1 MTSTP
6 GAGPALTAG
15 QVEIWLD
22 ARDAGPASA
31 YNSAGYLDIRGPLDT
46 GRFRTAL
53 RRLVDEAQC
62 LRARFTDHD
71 GEPRQ
76 SVEPLPEPP
85 LTEVDLRHTDD
96 PAAAAQDWMR
106 RDLAVPLRIEDFP
119 LMRTALLTVAPD
131 RTLFYLCVHHLLCDG
146 FSQTVLWR
154 RLAELYAADP
164 AAPAPA
170 GALPPLG
177 ELAAAETAYQAS
189 RAARRDAEFWQR
201 RFPEP
206 PELATLSHRAPSAG
220 LPDGSLRRSVV
231 LPEETARALRESAGR
246 ADVTWPTVAMAA
258 VALYTQR
265 TSGTDEVLL
274 TLPVTARMT
283 AQQRAVPGMMANY
296 LPLRVPVRPTLTK
309 ADLLRATSREL
320 AQVLRHQRHRVSA
333 IRRGMGLRSDD
344 RRPFG
349 PFVNLLPQQ
358 TGLDLG
364 PCTAEVHNLST
375 GLVDDVMVTLV
386 ETPGGGIEIHL
397 NGNPD
402 RYTEAETERHL
413 DRLAAFLGRF
423 ATAAG
428 EERLGG
434 LDVPGDPAGATA
446 DGHADW
452 LRTALGPER
461 PAEFDSL
468 VERIREQAARR
479 PDAIAV
485 EDDDARVT
493 YASLVGRASAL
504 SRALPG
510 GGLVGVLVTPGVGYV
525 TSVLAVIGAGA
536 AYVPLDPHAPVA
548 RTAALIADHGID
560 RLIAD
565 APHHA
570 LAEQAAEAAG
580 RPVRIV
586 TPDGAEDPL
595 AALAPLAGAPQ
606 DLAYVIFTSGSTGQ
620 PKGAMVH
627 RAGMVNHLLAKV
639 DDLALTERDTL
650 VQNAP
655 VTFDISVW
663 QMLAPLVV
671 GGRVR
676 VVGRDT
682 AADPDLLFALTAED
696 GVTVLEVVPS
706 LLRAALD
713 AWDLTGTG
721 VDLPGLR
728 HLMVTGEALPADLC
742 HRWLA
747 RHPGT
752 PLVNAYGPTECSDDV
767 THAHIRRAPA
777 ADGPVP
783 IGVPVRNTR
792 LYVLGDDLRPLPDGT
807 PGELYVAGTGVGRGY
822 LGDPARTAGTFVP
835 DPYGAAGSR
844 MYRTGDRVRRDEDG
858 ALVFLERRDHQVKI
872 RGHRIELGEI
882 ETALRRHPDLADA
895 VVTVIDDAS
904 GGKHLVAHCVPR
916 EHTRPD
922 TGALRGHL
930 AATLPAYMVPQHLL
944 VLDALPL
951 TAHGKVD
958 RKALPRP
965 ATGRASAAQDPAT
978 PRSRGEE
985 ILCAVFTEVL
995 GVPAGADDNFFEL
1008 GGDSITAIQAVSH
1021 ARKAG
1026 LAVTPLLIRKHGTP
1040 RAVAAATPA
1049 DGPARPAAG
1058 GGHDDTGEI
1067 ELAPIA
1073 HQLREDLASLD
1084 ERSREYSQFVV
1095 LRTPA
1100 DLGPDALA
1108 SAVDALLDRHAAL
1121 RTRLTVPVEGLWSLE
1136 ALPPGAVTAADV
1148 VHHVDVSHLA
1158 DDPRALAEAVREQTG
1173 LARARLSPDT
1183 GRVTQLVLLDRG
1195 PGRTGRLLWL
1205 THHLCV
1211 DGVSWRVLT
1220 GDLAAAVA
1228 GDSPDPVPTPY
1239 RAWTKL
1245 LGAHARTTDRVSE
1258 FPLWNEQ
1265 FGSGAAPL
1273 GDRAL
1278 DPLRDVYGTARRLR
1292 LELDSETT
1300 AAVLAGVRGIEDGEI
1315 NDLLL
1320 TALGMAVADW
1330 RRRNGRGDCDGTTVE
1345 LEGHGREQFTDEV
1358 DLSRTVGWFTS
1369 VYPVLLGPGPLVD
1382 WDDLWAGGDTAG
1394 TALQDTRGR
1403 LRRLPDHG
1411 LGYGLLR
1418 HLNPQTLASLARH
1431 GVPEIGF
1438 NYLGRFQTEAPSGDW
1453 SLVTED
1459 AVIGTGVHPRMPL
1472 RHVLAVTPVTED
1484 RADGPYLVADWI
1496 WAADLFPD
1504 ADAEDIARTWFRA
1517 LKALAGHTARAAERG
1532 PRDETLP
1539 LSPLQQGLLIQAE
1552 LERHGTDSYLLQT
1565 VLDIE
1570 GPFDTD
1576 AFRAAADALLER
1588 HPGLRVSFPEAAPD
1602 EQRVQSVAGRVT
1614 APWTDV
1620 DLTGTASEAEREAET
1635 ARITEADWERG
1646 FDLTAAPLLR
1656 FTAIRL
1662 PGGRV
1667 RLLWTL
1673 HHLLADGWSMGI
1685 LARELFTLYAA
1696 GGDASALP
1704 PAPSYRDYFG
1714 WLAAQDTEAAKAA
1727 WRTALA
1733 GVTEPTVLSTG
1744 EHAESTRPPESLVHE
1759 LPEDLTADLTAFA
1772 RARNVT
1778 LNTVLQACWAVVLG
1792 RRTGRGDLVFG
1803 TVSSARPP
1811 ELPGV
1816 EGMVGLFLNMLPQR
1830 VTLDPAE
1837 PFTDLVQRLYA
1848 QQTDLL
1854 EHQHI
1859 GLGEVQRLAGAGDL
1873 FDTVFS
1879 FQNQP
1884 RADLDELNALVPALR
1899 LGNGTTRL
1907 AAERGL
1913 AVLVHPGPRLTLTLQ
1928 YRPAAH
1934 ERTAVEET
1942 LRQLVE
1948 VVGTVV
1954 TRPATPVGRLT
1965 LDDTAEHRRLV
1976 REWGGRADDTAR
1988 PVIPALFQSRVA
2000 ENPRAVAIVSGAT
2013 EVTYEELDRRA
2024 NRLARLLL
2032 ARGAGP
2038 ERTVA
2043 LALSDPVDM
2052 TAALLAVLKAGAA
2065 YLPIDPK
2072 YPADRIAYMLSDS
2085 GPATLVTTT
2094 ELAGR
2099 LPDAECAVLLLDEE
2113 RTTAELAALPDH
2125 APEDGDRP
2133 QPLDPRH
2140 PAYVIYTSGSTG
2152 RPKGVTV
2159 DHAGFAAMVA
2169 SLVEKFGVDHRA
2181 RVLKFASFSFDASV
2195 WELSLSLLA
2204 GGTLVVADE
2213 DCRVPGKP
2221 LVDLLQ
2227 RHRVNLAGLPPVVVG
2242 ALPEGSRLPEDLTL
2256 IVAGEACPPHVVE
2269 RWAGQVRMFNGYG
2282 PTEAVLASTVSDPL
2296 RGAGHPP
2303 IGRPT
2308 GAHRVYVLDE
2318 ALRPVPAGAVGELYV
2333 GGNLAR
2339 GYQHRPDLTAKRFV
2353 ADPYGPA
2360 GARMYRTGDLA
2371 NWRPDGQLH
2380 YVGRAD
2386 DQVQLRGFRVE
2397 LGEIETELAARPEV
2411 RQAAAVVR
2419 SADGQEDRLVAYV
2432 VPATPGGA
2440 DAAVLREALAAVLP
2454 EYMVPAAI
2462 VSLDELPLTP
2472 QGKLDRKALPDP
2484 EETRTRRGRAPRTP
2498 VEEILCGIFAEL
2510 LQISDVGIDDDFFEL
2525 GGHSLL
2531 ATRVVSRA
2539 RTALDVEMPIRTLF
2553 EARTVAGVVARLG
2566 TGDTVRPAL
2575 RRTPREDPAGHL
2587 PLSFTQTRLW
2597 FLNRLDPESA
2607 AYNVSFAVR
2616 LSGAVDAAALDA
2628 ALADVVGR
2636 HESLRTVFP
2645 EVDGEP
2651 RQVVLDAADVWS
2663 GLEVSDLDAAGA
2675 ASLSAARAARGFD
2688 LTTEIPVRAHL
2699 YRTAPGE
2706 QLLQLV
2712 VHHIAWDGWSV
2723 APLVRDLSRAYA
2735 ARNSGGAPEWS
2746 VLPVQYADFA
2756 VWQRELLGDE
2766 TDASSAVA
2774 RQLDFWRERLAGM
2787 PEELELPFDRA
2798 RPAVMSHRGGTV
2810 PFRLDAD
2817 AHAALVRLARESGA
2831 SVFMVLQAALA
2842 ALLSRLGAGEDVPIG
2857 SPVAGRLDDA
2867 LDELV
2872 GCFMNTLVL
2881 RTDVSGDPTFRQLL
2895 DRARETSL
2903 SAFAHQDVPF
2913 ERLVEVLDPVR
2924 SMGRNPLFQV
2934 MLVLQNNEQANLEL
2948 PGVRAEFEP
2957 PSVDSVKFDLNFFVV
2972 EQQHADGTAD
2982 GLDGFLEFS
2991 ADVFDESTAAS
3002 VAARFVRLLHQV
3014 AGDPDLPVGGI
3025 EVLAE
3030 SERERILS
3038 DWSGTTGGNPD
3049 TTVAALFED
3058 QAARSPEAVAV
3069 VCDGTELSYAELNAR
3084 ANRLARQLIE
3094 RGAGP
3099 ERLVALGL
3107 PRTEQM
3113 VVALLAVLKSGA
3125 AYLPLDLAYPADR
3138 IALMLDDAR
3147 PALLL
3152 TDGPTAATLPP
3163 TELPTL
3169 LLDDPATTAARADLP
3184 TTDVTDEDRPAPA
3197 GPYRPAFVIY
3207 TSGSTGRPKGVT
3219 GLHRALV
3226 NRLTWFAE
3234 EFPEQRT
3241 AAVLAKSPVSV
3252 IDGITELL
3260 APLLSGGSTVLV
3272 DAHTAR
3278 SVPDLADAVV
3288 RHGIARL
3295 TVVPSLLNA
3304 FIDSGEL
3311 PRMAGCAVWIC
3322 SGEQLPAATVDRFRA
3337 ALPSAR
3343 LVNFYGASEVG
3354 AVATHG
3360 ARDEV
3365 NLGPATL
3372 IGRPI
3377 RNTGVYVLDA
3387 GLRPVPAGVAGELY
3401 LSGAGLARGYVDRAG
3416 LTASRFV
3423 ACPFGTDGGRM
3434 YRTGDVVRWSADG
3447 RLVFLGRADDQV
3459 KVRGFRVE
3467 PGEVEEVLLGH
3478 PSVARTVVVARAD
3491 GPGSGVLVGYVVP
3504 TPGVS
3509 LDTAAVRAFVARS
3522 LPEYMVPIVV
3532 ALDELPLTPSG
3543 KVDRKALPAPDLGA
3557 VVSSRTPRDP
3567 VEEVLCALYAQ
3578 VLGLERVGIDDSF
3591 FDLGGHSLLATR
3603 LVSRARSAL
3612 STALSIRDVFEA
3624 PTVAALAD
3632 RARSGE
3638 RDRPPL
3644 AAVPRTGALPT
3655 SSAQRRLWFLNRL
3668 EGPESAAYNM
3678 RFAVRLSGALDVP
3691 ALDAALADVVGRH
3704 ESLRTVFPEVDGEP
3718 RQVVLDAAE
3727 VWPGLLVRDTRDAR
3741 DARDTDAGDVV
3752 SVPAGRGFDLTTEI
3766 PLRAHLFRTADD
3778 EHLLLLVVHHIA
3790 ADGWSVAPLARDVS
3804 RAYAARV
3811 AGAAPEWSVLPV
3823 QYADFAVWQR
3833 ELLGDEADP
3842 SSAVARQLDFW
3853 RQRLAGM
3860 PEELALPFDRPRPV
3874 VMSHRGGTVPF
3885 TLDAGAH
3892 AALVR
3897 LARESGA
3904 SVFMVLQA
3912 ALAVL
3917 LSRLGAGEDVPIGS
3931 PVAGR
3936 LDEALDELVGCF
3948 MNTLVL
3954 RTDVSG
3960 DPTFRQ
3966 LLDRARETAL
3976 GAFEHQD
3983 VPFERLVEVLDPVR
3997 SMGRNPL
4004 FQVMLSLQNNE
4015 HADLELPGLTVTQE
4029 PVGADTA
4036 KFDLS
4041 LTLRER
4047 QSVDGAGAPGG
4058 LEGFLEFSADVFEES
4073 TAASVAARLARLLQQ
4088 VAGDPDVPVS
4098 GIELLTADER
4108 HRILTEWN
4116 DTAHPQ
4122 SPVTLPEA
4130 FQRQAAR
4137 SPEAVAVVSGGTELS
4152 YAELN
4157 ARANRLA
4164 RELIERGAG
4173 PERLVALGLPRT
4185 EQMVVALLAVL
4196 KSGAAYLPVDP
4207 AHPAERIE
4215 LVLGDARP
4223 ALLVTDTAT
4232 AGRLPDTG
4240 VPRLVLDDP
4249 GTVAAVAAQGAAD
4262 IGDAERAAPLHPEH
4276 KAYVLY
4282 TSGSTGRPK
4291 GVAIEHR
4298 NLMNFLLSMAERFP
4312 MDAGDRLL
4320 AVTTWSFDIAG
4331 LEVYVPL
4338 LSGAGVVVGEDG
4350 LVLDPEALTAL
4361 VRRAGVTVMQAT
4373 PALWQELVTREPEAV
4388 RGLRVLVGG
4397 EAVPP
4402 ALAEALTA
4410 HAAEVTN
4417 LYGPTETTIW
4427 STAVQLVADEPVTLG
4442 RPIRNTGVYVLD
4454 AGLRPVPAG
4463 VAGELYLSGAGV
4475 ARGYVGRAGL
4485 TASRFVAC
4493 PFAGDGG
4500 RMYRTGDVVRWSA
4513 DGRLVFLGRADDQV
4527 KVRGFRVEPGEVEE
4541 VLLGHPSVARAVVV
4555 ARADGPGSGVL
4566 VGYVVPAPGESVDTA
4581 AVRAFVARALP
4592 EYMVPVLVVLDTLPL
4607 NPSGKVDRKA
4617 LPAPDLGAAVSS
4629 RMPRDP
4635 VEESLCALFAQV
4647 LGLERVGVDDSFF
4660 DLGGHS
4666 LLAVRLVSRAQA
4678 AGLRL
4683 SVADVVLHRTVAAL
4697 ATRAEKTGPDQ
4708 ENLLDPFSTVL
4719 PVRPGGDAP
4728 PVFLVHSGLGF
4739 SLPYVGLARYL
4750 DRRHPLYGLQSPA
4763 VGGAAPAPDDIR
4775 AVAAEYIGHIRRISP
4790 HGPYRLLGWSY
4801 GGVLAHEIAV
4811 QLQQAGEEVDFLAN
4825 LDGYLG
4831 STGREDTDDEQELLL
4846 RALESLGHSRAA
4858 FADQPLTPAGLL
4870 DVLRRENHPLAELGE
4885 RGIPRLLRLSRTHG
4899 ELMERFT
4906 AGRFTGDM
4914 HLFTA
4919 TREWTADRLDDQTR
4933 RWEPHVDGHLRIHPV
4948 DCGHEYLMHPGPQAV
4963 VGRAVDA
4970 ALARLDAACDGASGG
4985 DEGTRGGDR

>member
-1 MTSTP
+1 
-6 GAGPALTAG
+6 AGPA
-15 QVEIWLD
+15 Q
-22 ARDAGPASA
+22 
-31 YNSAGYLDIRGPLDT
+31 
-46 GRFRTAL
+46 
-53 RRLVDEAQC
+53 
-62 LRARFTDHD
+62 D
-71 GEPRQ
+71 G
-76 SVEPLPEPP
+76 
-85 LTEVDLRHTDD
+85 
-96 PAAAAQDWMR
+96 
-106 RDLAVPLRIEDFP
+106 
-119 LMRTALLTVAPD
+119 
-131 RTLFYLCVHHLLCDG
+131 
-146 FSQTVLWR
+146 
-154 RLAELYAADP
+154 
-164 AAPAPA
+164 
-170 GALPPLG
+170 
-177 ELAAAETAYQAS
+177 
-189 RAARRDAEFWQR
+189 
-201 RFPEP
+201 
-206 PELATLSHRAPSAG
+206 
-220 LPDGSLRRSVV
+220 
-231 LPEETARALRESAGR
+231 
-246 ADVTWPTVAMAA
+246 
-258 VALYTQR
+258 
-265 TSGTDEVLL
+265 
-274 TLPVTARMT
+274 
-283 AQQRAVPGMMANY
+283 
-296 LPLRVPVRPTLTK
+296 
-309 ADLLRATSREL
+309 
-320 AQVLRHQRHRVSA
+320 
-333 IRRGMGLRSDD
+333 
-344 RRPFG
+344 
-349 PFVNLLPQQ
+349 
-358 TGLDLG
+358 
-364 PCTAEVHNLST
+364 
-375 GLVDDVMVTLV
+375 
-386 ETPGGGIEIHL
+386 
-397 NGNPD
+397 
-402 RYTEAETERHL
+402 
-413 DRLAAFLGRF
+413 
-423 ATAAG
+423 
-428 EERLGG
+428 
-434 LDVPGDPAGATA
+434 
-446 DGHADW
+446 
-452 LRTALGPER
+452 
-461 PAEFDSL
+461 
-468 VERIREQAARR
+468 
-479 PDAIAV
+479 
-485 EDDDARVT
+485 
-493 YASLVGRASAL
+493 
-504 SRALPG
+504 
-510 GGLVGVLVTPGVGYV
+510 
-525 TSVLAVIGAGA
+525 
-536 AYVPLDPHAPVA
+536 
-548 RTAALIADHGID
+548 
-560 RLIAD
+560 
-565 APHHA
+565 
-570 LAEQAAEAAG
+570 
-580 RPVRIV
+580 
-586 TPDGAEDPL
+586 
-595 AALAPLAGAPQ
+595 
-606 DLAYVIFTSGSTGQ
+606 
-620 PKGAMVH
+620 
-627 RAGMVNHLLAKV
+627 
-639 DDLALTERDTL
+639 
-650 VQNAP
+650 
-655 VTFDISVW
+655 
-663 QMLAPLVV
+663 
-671 GGRVR
+671 
-676 VVGRDT
+676 
-682 AADPDLLFALTAED
+682 
-696 GVTVLEVVPS
+696 
-706 LLRAALD
+706 
-713 AWDLTGTG
+713 
-721 VDLPGLR
+721 
-728 HLMVTGEALPADLC
+728 
-742 HRWLA
+742 
-747 RHPGT
+747 
-752 PLVNAYGPTECSDDV
+752 
-767 THAHIRRAPA
+767 
-777 ADGPVP
+777 
-783 IGVPVRNTR
+783 
-792 LYVLGDDLRPLPDGT
+792 
-807 PGELYVAGTGVGRGY
+807 
-822 LGDPARTAGTFVP
+822 
-835 DPYGAAGSR
+835 
-844 MYRTGDRVRRDEDG
+844 
-858 ALVFLERRDHQVKI
+858 
-872 RGHRIELGEI
+872 
-882 ETALRRHPDLADA
+882 
-895 VVTVIDDAS
+895 
-904 GGKHLVAHCVPR
+904 
-916 EHTRPD
+916 
-922 TGALRGHL
+922 
-930 AATLPAYMVPQHLL
+930 
-944 VLDALPL
+944 
-951 TAHGKVD
+951 
-958 RKALPRP
+958 
-965 ATGRASAAQDPAT
+965 
-978 PRSRGEE
+978 
-985 ILCAVFTEVL
+985 
-995 GVPAGADDNFFEL
+995 
-1008 GGDSITAIQAVSH
+1008 
-1021 ARKAG
+1021 
-1026 LAVTPLLIRKHGTP
+1026 
-1040 RAVAAATPA
+1040 
-1049 DGPARPAAG
+1049 
-1058 GGHDDTGEI
+1058 TGEI

-1073 HQLREDLASLD
+1073 HQLREDLAALD

-1100 DLGPDALA
+1100 GLGVDALRA
-1108 SAVDALLDRHAAL
+1108 AVDALLDRHAAL

-1136 ALPPGAVTAADV
+1136 ALPPGAVAAADLV
-1148 VHHVDVSHLA
+1148 RHVDASSLA
-1158 DDPRALAEAVREQTG
+1158 DDPRALADAVREQTD

-1183 GRVTQLVLLDRG
+1183 GQVTQLVLLDRG
-1195 PGRTGRLLWL
+1195 PGRSGRLVWL

-1211 DGVSWRVLT
+1211 DGVSWRVLVS
-1220 GDLAAAVA
+1220 DLARAVA
-1228 GDSPDPVPTPY
+1228 GDSPDPVPTSY
-1239 RAWTKL
+1239 REWTSR
-1245 LGAHARTTDRVSE
+1245 LGAHARTADRVAE
-1258 FPLWNEQ
+1258 FPLWNAQ
-1265 FGSGAAPL
+1265 FAAGAAPL
-1273 GDRAL
+1273 GDRPL
-1278 DPLRDVYGTARRLR
+1278 DPSRDVYGTAHRLR
-1292 LELDSETT
+1292 LELDTRAT
-1300 AAVLAGVRGIEDGEI
+1300 AAVLAGVRGIQDGEI

-1330 RRRNGRGDCDGTTVE
+1330 RRRNGAAPADTTVE
-1345 LEGHGREQFTDEV
+1345 LEGHGREQFTDDV

-1369 VYPVLLGPGPLVD
+1369 VYPVLLGPGPGVD
-1382 WDDLWAGGDTAG
+1382 WDDLWGGGETAG
-1394 TALQDTRGR
+1394 TALQDVRSR

-1411 LGYGLLR
+1411 LGFGLLR
-1418 HLNPQTLASLARH
+1418 HLNPQTLPALARH

-1438 NYLGRFQTEAPSGDW
+1438 NYLGRFQTDAPSGDW

-1484 RADGPYLVADWI
+1484 RADGPHLVADWI
-1496 WAADLFPD
+1496 WAGDLFPD
-1504 ADAEDIARTWFRA
+1504 AAAEDIARTWFRA
-1517 LKALAGHTARAAERG
+1517 LETLAGHAAEAAARG
-1532 PRDETLP
+1532 PRAEILP

-1552 LERHGTDSYLLQT
+1552 MERHGTDSYLLQT

-1576 AFRAAADALLER
+1576 AFRAAADALLDR

-1602 EQRVQSVAGRVT
+1602 TQPVQHVAGRVRT
-1614 APWTDV
+1614 PWTDV
-1620 DLTGTASEAEREAET
+1620 DLTGTASEAERDAES
-1635 ARITEADWERG
+1635 ARLTEADWERG
-1646 FDLTAAPLLR
+1646 FDLTTAPLLR

-1662 PGGRV
+1662 PGDRV

-1696 GGDASALP
+1696 GGDASVLP
-1704 PAPSYRDYFG
+1704 PAPSYRDYFT
-1714 WLAAQDTEAAKAA
+1714 WLAAQDTDAARAA

-1733 GVTEPTVLSTG
+1733 GVTEPTLLSTG
-1744 EHAESTRPPESLVHE
+1744 EHTDGSRPPESLVHE
-1759 LPEDLTADLTAFA
+1759 LPEDLTARLTAWA
-1772 RARNVT
+1772 RERNVT

-1803 TVSSARPP
+1803 TVASARPP

-1837 PFTDLVQRLYA
+1837 PFTDLVRRLYA

-1884 RADLDELNALVPALR
+1884 RADLTALNALVPALR
-1899 LGNGTTRL
+1899 LGDGTTRL

-1928 YRPAAH
+1928 YRPSAH
-1934 ERTAVEET
+1934 ERSAVEET

-1948 VVGTVV
+1948 VVGTAV
-1954 TRPATPVGRLT
+1954 THPGTPVGRLT
-1965 LDDTAEHRRLV
+1965 LDESAEHRRIV
-1976 REWGGRADDTAR
+1976 QEWGGRADDTPR

-2000 ENPRAVAIVSGAT
+2000 ENPEAVALVSGDT
-2013 EVTYEELDRRA
+2013 EVTYDELDRRA

-2043 LALSDPVDM
+2043 LALPDPVEM

-2065 YLPIDPK
+2065 YLPVDPK
-2072 YPADRIAYMLSDS
+2072 YPADRIAFMLSDS
-2085 GPATLVTTT
+2085 DPATLVTTT

-2099 LPDAECAVLLLDEE
+2099 LPAADCDVLLLDGED
-2113 RTTAELAALPDH
+2113 TAAALAALPDH
-2125 APEDGDRP
+2125 APEDTDRP
-2133 QPLDPRH
+2133 TALDPRH

-2152 RPKGVTV
+2152 RPKGVIV

-2169 SLVEKFGVDHRA
+2169 SLVAKFGVDHRA

-2221 LVDLLQ
+2221 LVDLLH

-2242 ALPEGSRLPEDLTL
+2242 ALPEGSRLPDDLTL

-2296 RGAGHPP
+2296 GTAGHPP

-2308 GAHRVYVLDE
+2308 AAHRVYVLDD

-2339 GYQHRPDLTAKRFV
+2339 GYKDRPALTAKRFV

-2397 LGEIETELAARPEV
+2397 LGEIETELAAHPEV

-2419 SADGQEDRLVAYV
+2419 STTGQEDRLVAYV
-2432 VPATPGGA
+2432 VPATPGGV
-2440 DAAVLREALAAVLP
+2440 DAAALRDALAAVLP

-2484 EETRTRRGRAPRTP
+2484 EETRTRRGRGPRTP

-2510 LQISDVGIDDDFFEL
+2510 LQITDVGIDDDFFEL

-2539 RTALDVEMPIRTLF
+2539 RSALGVELPIRTLF

-2575 RRTPREDPAGHL
+2575 ARTPRPDADGHL

-2597 FLNRLDPESA
+2597 FLNRLDPGSA

-2616 LSGAVDAAALDA
+2616 LSGALDVAALDA

-2651 RQVVLDAADVWS
+2651 RQVVLDAAEVWP
-2663 GLEVSDLDAAGA
+2663 GLEVAEVDAAGA
-2675 ASLSAARAARGFD
+2675 VSVSAARAGRGFD

-2699 YRTAPGE
+2699 YRTAPDE

-2723 APLVRDLSRAYA
+2723 APLVRDVSRAYA
-2735 ARNSGGAPEWS
+2735 ARCSGRAPEWS
-2746 VLPVQYADFA
+2746 ALPVQYADFA
-2756 VWQRELLGDE
+2756 VWQRELLGVE
-2766 TDASSAVA
+2766 SDASSVVA
-2774 RQLDFWRERLAGM
+2774 RQLGFWRERLAGM
-2787 PEELELPFDRA
+2787 PEELALPFDRA

-2810 PFRLDAD
+2810 PFRLDAG
-2817 AHAALVRLARESGA
+2817 AHGALVRLARESGS
-2831 SVFMVLQAALA
+2831 SVFMVLQAGLA

-2881 RTDVSGDPTFRQLL
+2881 RTDVSGDPAFRELL

-2903 SAFAHQDVPF
+2903 SAYAHQDVPF
-2913 ERLVEVLDPVR
+2913 EQLVEVLDPVR

-2934 MLVLQNNEQANLEL
+2934 MLVLQNNEHAHLEL
-2948 PGVRAEFEP
+2948 PGVRAAFEP
-2957 PSVDSVKFDLNFFVV
+2957 PAVDSVKFDLNFFVV
-2972 EQQHADGTAD
+2972 EQQADDGTPG

-2991 ADVFDESTAAS
+2991 HDVFDESTAAS
-3002 VAARFVRLLHQV
+3002 VAERLVRLLEQV
-3014 AGDPDLPVGGI
+3014 ADDPDLPVSGI
-3025 EVLAE
+3025 EVLSAP
-3030 SERERILS
+3030 ERGRILTE
-3038 DWSGTTGGNPD
+3038 WSGTTGRSTD
-3049 TTVAALFED
+3049 TTVPALFEA

-3069 VCDGTELSYAELNAR
+3069 VYGGTELSYGELNAR
-3084 ANRLARQLIE
+3084 ANRLARQLIAL
-3094 RGAGP
+3094 GAGP
-3099 ERLVALGL
+3099 ERLVALAL
-3107 PRTEQM
+3107 PRTEEM
-3113 VVALLAVLKSGA
+3113 LVGLLAVLKSGA
-3125 AYLPLDLAYPADR
+3125 AYLPVDLAYPAER
-3138 IALMLDDAR
+3138 IALMLDDAG

-3152 TDGPTAATLPP
+3152 TDGPTARTLPD
-3163 TELPTL
+3163 TDLPRL
-3169 LLDDPATTAARADLP
+3169 LVDDPGTAAARAELP
-3184 TTDVTDEDRPAPA
+3184 DADVTDRERT
-3197 GPYRPAFVIY
+3197 GPLGPDHPAFVIY

-3272 DAHTAR
+3272 DADTAR

-3295 TVVPSLLNA
+3295 TVVPSLLDA

-3322 SGEQLPAATVDRFRA
+3322 SGEQLPAATVERFRTC
-3337 ALPSAR
+3337 LPSAR

-3360 ARDEV
+3360 AHDDV
-3365 NLGPATL
+3365 TLGTATL

-3377 RNTGVYVLDA
+3377 RNTGVFVLDG
-3387 GLRPVPAGVAGELY
+3387 GLRPVPVGVAGELY
-3401 LSGAGLARGYVDRAG
+3401 LSGAGVARGYVGRAG

-3423 ACPFGTDGGRM
+3423 ACPFGVAGERM

-3447 RLVFLGRADDQV
+3447 RLVFLGRADAQV

-3467 PGEVEEVLLGH
+3467 PGEVEAVLLGH
-3478 PSVARTVVVARAD
+3478 ASVGRAVVVARSD
-3491 GPGSGVLVGYVVP
+3491 GPGGAVLVGYVVP
-3504 TPGVS
+3504 AAGASV
-3509 LDTAAVRAFVARS
+3509 DVGAVREFVGRS
-3522 LPEYMVPIVV
+3522 LPEYMVPVV
-3532 ALDELPLTPSG
+3532 VVLDALPLTPSG

-3557 VVSSRTPRDP
+3557 VVSSRAPRDP
-3567 VEEVLCALYAQ
+3567 VEEVLCALFAQ

-3591 FDLGGHSLLATR
+3591 FELGGHSLLATR

-3612 STALSIRDVFEA
+3612 GTSLSIRDVFEA

-3644 AAVPRTGALPT
+3644 VAVPRTGTLPT

-3678 RFAVRLSGALDVP
+3678 RFAVRLSGALDVA

-3727 VWPGLLVRDTRDAR
+3727 VWPGLEVAEVDA
-3741 DARDTDAGDVV
+3741 AGAV
-3752 SVPAGRGFDLTTEI
+3752 SVSAARAGRGFDLTTEI
-3766 PLRAHLFRTADD
+3766 PLRAHLYRTAPD

-3790 ADGWSVAPLARDVS
+3790 ADGWSVAPLTHDVS
-3804 RAYAARV
+3804 RAYTARC
-3811 AGAAPEWSVLPV
+3811 AGQAPAWTALPV

-3833 ELLGDEADP
+3833 ELLGVESDA
-3842 SSAVARQLDFW
+3842 SSVVARQLGFW
-3853 RQRLAGM
+3853 RERLAGM
-3860 PEELALPFDRPRPV
+3860 PEELALPFDRARPA

-3885 TLDAGAH
+3885 RLDAGAH
-3892 AALVR
+3892 GALVR
-3897 LARESGA
+3897 LARESGS

-3912 ALAVL
+3912 GLAAL

-3936 LDEALDELVGCF
+3936 LDDALDELVGCF

-3960 DPTFRQ
+3960 DPAFRE
-3966 LLDRARETAL
+3966 LLDRARDTAL
-3976 GAFEHQD
+3976 GAFENQD

-4015 HADLELPGLTVTQE
+4015 HTDLHLPGLTVAPE

-4041 LTLRER
+4041 LTLMER
-4047 QSVDGAGAPGG
+4047 QADDGTPGG
-4058 LEGFLEFSADVFEES
+4058 LDGFLEFSHDVFDES
-4073 TAASVAARLARLLQQ
+4073 TAVSVAERLVRLLEQ
-4088 VAGDPDVPVS
+4088 VADDPDLPVS
-4098 GIELLTADER
+4098 GIELLTDEER
-4108 HRILTEWN
+4108 HRILAEWN
-4116 DTAHPQ
+4116 DTAHPLP
-4122 SPVTLPEA
+4122 PVTLPEA

-4137 SPEAVAVVSGGTELS
+4137 SPEAVAVVYGGTELS
-4152 YAELN
+4152 YGELN

-4164 RELIERGAG
+4164 RQLIALGAG
-4173 PERLVALGLPRT
+4173 PERLVALALPRT

-4223 ALLVTDTAT
+4223 ALLVTDSAIS
-4232 AGRLPDTG
+4232 GRLPDPG
-4240 VPRLVLDDP
+4240 VPRLVLDEP
-4249 GTVAAVAAQGAAD
+4249 GTAAAVAAHDAAD
-4262 IGDAERAAPLHPEH
+4262 VDDAERAAPLHPAH
-4276 KAYVLY
+4276 AAYVLY

-4298 NLMNFLLSMAERFP
+4298 NLMNFLLAMAERFP

-4350 LVLDPEALTAL
+4350 VVLDPEALTAL
-4361 VRRAGVTVMQAT
+4361 IERAGVTVMQAT

-4397 EAVPP
+4397 EAVPGT
-4402 ALAEALTA
+4402 LAETLTA

-4427 STAVQLVADEPVTLG
+4427 STATRLVADEPVTLG
-4442 RPIRNTGVYVLD
+4442 RPIRNTGVFVLD
-4454 AGLRPVPAG
+4454 GGLRPVPVG
-4463 VAGELYLSGAGV
+4463 VTGELYLSGAGV

-4493 PFAGDGG
+4493 PFGVAGE

-4513 DGRLVFLGRADDQV
+4513 DGRLVFLGRADAQV
-4527 KVRGFRVEPGEVEE
+4527 KVRGFRVEPGEVEA
-4541 VLLGHPSVARAVVV
+4541 VLLGHASVGRAVVV
-4555 ARADGPGSGVL
+4555 ARSDGPGGAVL
-4566 VGYVVPAPGESVDTA
+4566 VGYVVPAAGASVDVGV
-4581 AVRAFVARALP
+4581 VREFVGRSLP
-4592 EYMVPVLVVLDTLPL
+4592 EYMVPVVVVLDSLPL
-4607 NPSGKVDRKA
+4607 TPSGKVDRKA
-4617 LPAPDLGAAVSS
+4617 LPAPDLGAVVSS
-4629 RMPRDP
+4629 RAPRDP
-4635 VEESLCALFAQV
+4635 VEEVLCALFAQV
-4647 LGLERVGVDDSFF
+4647 LGLERVGIDDSFF
-4660 DLGGHS
+4660 ELGGHS
-4666 LLAVRLVSRAQA
+4666 LLAVRLVSRAQT

-4708 ENLLDPFSTVL
+4708 EHTLDPFSTVL
-4719 PVRPGGDAP
+4719 PIRPGGDAP

-4739 SLPYVGLARYL
+4739 SLPYVGLARHI

-4763 VGGAAPAPDDIR
+4763 VGGAAPIPDDLR
-4775 AVAAEYIGHIRRISP
+4775 TVAAEYIGHIRRIRP

-4811 QLQQAGEEVDFLAN
+4811 QLQQAGEEVDFLAD

-4831 STGREDTDDEQELLL
+4831 STGRDEEDDERELLL
-4846 RALESLGHSRAA
+4846 RALEALGHSRAA
-4858 FADQPLTPAGLL
+4858 FDDRPLTPAVLH

-4885 RGIPRLLRLSRTHG
+4885 RGIPRLLRLSRAHG
-4899 ELMERFT
+4899 DLMERFA

-4919 TREWTADRLDDQTR
+4919 TREWTAEQLADQTR

-4970 ALARLDAACDGASGG
+4970 ALARLDAARSDAAG
-4985 DEGTRGGDR
+4985 DRATGGDRAW